1 MSSRAV
7 ALLEGPLLGEGS
19 AEGGVLQEVMAS
31 GVLLE
36 GEASAEPS
44 LSHAPA
50 ARTALCRALSRG
62 LSSTGLLLELVLQT
76 PLPALS

>member
-44 LSHAPA
+44 SSHAPA
-50 ARTALCRALSRG
+50 GHTALCRALCLPSPEPAGCGRG
-62 LSSTGLLLELVLQT
+62 CLS
-76 PLPALS
+76 PLCRG